1 MAGEVGSYEPGNN
14 QKHAVK
20 AKLHIDTD
28 EWQSSCF
35 CAVLMNAYIYA
46 YIYKQM
52 YSSDRIIREE
62 DWSILGRLARFA
74 RLYQNV

>member
-1 MAGEVGSYEPGNN
+1 MAGEVGSYESGNN

-46 YIYKQM
+46 YIYTNKCIARIGQSERKTGV
-52 YSSDRIIREE
+52 YSLALWREVCAY
-62 DWSILGRLARFA
+62 I
-74 RLYQNV
+74 